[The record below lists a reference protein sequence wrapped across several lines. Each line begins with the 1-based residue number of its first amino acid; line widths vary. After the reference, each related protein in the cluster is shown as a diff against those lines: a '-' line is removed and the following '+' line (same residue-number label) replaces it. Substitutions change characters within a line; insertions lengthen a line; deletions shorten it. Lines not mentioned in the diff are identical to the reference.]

1 MGHPLG
7 QSLAP
12 LSLMKQQSLAPILL
26 LLLLKSLAPILLPLL
41 TPHQSHLP

>member
-26 LLLLKSLAPILLPLL
+26 LLLQSLAPLPLL
-41 TPHQSHLP
+41 APRQSRLPL